1 MRVEWPWGWHEDLL
15 NGPGY
20 RVKGLLIRSGQQ
32 LSLQRHRYR
41 RERWTVLAGD
51 DALLCG
57 ERWVVAKAGLMLSVP
72 CGAVH
77 RARSETS
84 DLVILEV
91 QHGDDLREDDIER
104 LQDGYGR
111 VINLRPTFEA

>member
-1 MRVEWPWGWHEDLL
+1 MRVERPWGWYEDLL
-15 NGPGY
+15 TAPGY
-20 RVKGLLIRSGQQ
+20 KVKRLLIRRGQQ
-32 LSLQRHRYR
+32 LSLQRHCHRS
-41 RERWTVLAGD
+41 ESWTVVAGD
-51 DALLCG
+51 GALLCG
-57 ERWVVAKAGLMLSVP
+57 ERWVAAKAGRMLSIP

-104 LQDGYGR
+104 LQDEYGR
-111 VINLRPTFEA
+111 VIN

>member
-1 MRVEWPWGWHEDLL
+1 MRVERPGVGTRICWSPGLQGEAPVDSPWPA
-15 NGPGY
+15 
-20 RVKGLLIRSGQQ
+20 
-32 LSLQRHRYR
+32 LSLQRHCHRS
-41 RERWTVLAGD
+41 ESWTVVAGD
-51 DALLCG
+51 GALLCG
-57 ERWVVAKAGLMLSVP
+57 ERWVAAKAGLMLSIP

-104 LQDGYGR
+104 LQDEYGR
-111 VINLRPTFEA
+111 VIN

>member
-1 MRVEWPWGWHEDLL
+1 MRVERPWGWYEDLL

-20 RVKGLLIRSGQQ
+20 KVKRLLIRSGQQ
-32 LSLQRHRYR
+32 LSLQRHRCR
-41 RERWTVLAGD
+41 RESWTVVAGD
-51 DALLCG
+51 GALLCD
-57 ERWVVAKAGLMLSVP
+57 ERWVDAKAGLMLSIP

-104 LQDGYGR
+104 LQDDYGR
-111 VINLRPTFEA
+111 VIN

>member
-1 MRVEWPWGWHEDLL
+1 MRVERPWGWYEDLL
-15 NGPGY
+15 NAPGY
-20 RVKGLLIRSGQQ
+20 KVKRLLIRSGQQ

-41 RERWTVLAGD
+41 RESWTVVAGD
-51 DALLCG
+51 GALLCG
-57 ERWVVAKAGLMLSVP
+57 ERWVVAKAGLMLSIP

-104 LQDGYGR
+104 LQDDYGR
-111 VINLRPTFEA
+111 VIN

>member
-1 MRVEWPWGWHEDLL
+1 MRVERPWGWYEDLL
-15 NGPGY
+15 TAPGY
-20 RVKGLLIRSGQQ
+20 KVKRLLIRRGQQ
-32 LSLQRHRYR
+32 LSLQRHCHRS
-41 RERWTVLAGD
+41 ESWTVVAGD
-51 DALLCG
+51 GALLCG
-57 ERWVVAKAGLMLSVP
+57 EHWVAAKAGLMLSIP

-104 LQDGYGR
+104 LEDDYGR
-111 VINLRPTFEA
+111 VIT